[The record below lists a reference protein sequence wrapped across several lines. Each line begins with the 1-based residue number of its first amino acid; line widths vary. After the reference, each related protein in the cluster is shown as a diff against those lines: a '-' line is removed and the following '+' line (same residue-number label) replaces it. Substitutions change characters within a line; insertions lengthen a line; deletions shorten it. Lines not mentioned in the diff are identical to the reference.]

1 MWGGPVPK
9 EITIFGQN
17 AFCKYWLG
25 GKMSHKNVL
34 IIVKF
39 HRRWLKDRATVHPF
53 RRYCGTILTTLL
65 WVYVPT
71 KKIFWNTLPVLIYF
85 WREREAI
92 NLIIRLIVR
101 QQCRQYKHPT
111 YGIFVSAQRALV
123 AKWISEIPSHPPPP
137 HLGLWVHN
145 VMVIL
150 LQVMKYWIQS
160 N

>member
-71 KKIFWNTLPVLIYF
+71 KKIFWNTLSAIIYF
-85 WREREAI
+85 WREREAT

-101 QQCRQYKHPT
+101 QQCRQYKHPACSCSQVDFRDPISST
-111 YGIFVSAQRALV
+111 TTAFRFVS
-123 AKWISEIPSHPPPP
+123 
-137 HLGLWVHN
+137 
-145 VMVIL
+145 
-150 LQVMKYWIQS
+150 IQCNGNIAPGDEVLNS
-160 N
+160 VQLEVPI